1 MNPDNNCILEN
12 RMDRFLKLSGRFE
25 TAVIITYQCNRNVA
39 FAVNQK
45 SNKRI
50 LQKYTVTGSFCS
62 EIHLRFYAR
71 LAGGL
76 YSTEIVL

>member
-1 MNPDNNCILEN
+1 MNPDNYCILEN

-25 TAVIITYQCNRNVA
+25 TAVIIEYQCSRNVA

-50 LQKYTVTGSFCS
+50 PQKYTVTGSFCA
-62 EIHLRFYAR
+62 EVRLRFYAQ
-71 LAGGL
+71 LSGGL
-76 YSTEIVL
+76 YSTEIVQ